1 MYSVVVSGGGPGG
14 GPGGGGGGGIG
25 APAGRTGRV
34 GTSSTRRVRGFT
46 KTSGSSATG
55 SKVVPESISWSCRSA
70 DLVGPVQVHS

>member
-14 GPGGGGGGGIG
+14 GPGGGGGGIG
-25 APAGRTGRV
+25 APAGRV

>member
-14 GPGGGGGGGIG
+14 GGPAGGGGGIG
-25 APAGRTGRV
+25 APAGSV

-55 SKVVPESISWSCRSA
+55 SKVVPE
-70 DLVGPVQVHS
+70 